1 MRLIFTTLIAI
12 VGIATAP
19 LAATFGPLV
28 EANDLAGALDREQPI
43 LLDIRNAGY
52 EDSHV
57 DGALWAPYK
66 LFRGTKDNPGGLVD
80 LAVLEKHLERLG
92 LEQDAPIVII
102 S

>member
-43 LLDIRNAGY
+43 LLRRHAG
-52 EDSHV
+52 
-57 DGALWAPYK
+57 A
-66 LFRGTKDNPGGLVD
+66 GGSMRVHDAGQLLV
-80 LAVLEKHLERLG
+80 
-92 LEQDAPIVII
+92 
-102 S
+102 